1 MKKLIIF
8 GNGKIT
14 EAVYNSMI
22 DDKSFNYKIECFC
35 VEKKYKKKKTFLGLP
50 NYDFETIEKKFSP
63 SKHLFF
69 VAIGYQKLNQIREK
83 IFYRVKKKGFKL
95 ISYVHEI
102 HKKNSTLKVG
112 KNCFLMKDSIIHPNV
127 ELEDNVFVWGGAIIC
142 HHSKLKKNSWLTAG
156 SKIMGSSVVGDNTFI
171 AGGSLISHNI
181 KIGKKSF
188 IGANSLVVKNVPD
201 NSVVIS
207 KPSDKIRMSSDNF
220 IKTFNFI

>member
-14 EAVYNSMI
+14 EAVYNSMT

-35 VEKKYKKKKTFLGLP
+35 VEKKYKKKNKFLGLP

-63 SKHLFF
+63 SEYLFF
-69 VAIGYQKLNQIREK
+69 VAIGYQRLNQIREK
-83 IFYRVKKKGFKL
+83 IFNRAKKKGFKFV
-95 ISYVHEI
+95 SYIHEN
-102 HKKNSTLKVG
+102 HKQNLTLKVG

-127 ELEDNVFVWGGAIIC
+127 ELEDNVFVWGGAVIC

-156 SKIMGSSVVGDNTFI
+156 SKIMGSSEIGENTFI
-171 AGGSLISHNI
+171 AGGSLISHNV

-188 IGANSLVVKNVPD
+188 IGANSLVIKNVSK
-201 NSVVIS
+201 NSVVIT
-207 KPSDKIRMSSDNF
+207 KPSDKLRINSEDF
-220 IKTFNFI
+220 LKTFNFI